1 MTANAPQTAHVHR
14 AVVTTA
20 LFPCTGGDFFIDDQG
35 LSIATAMGA
44 GAVVVGSVYSTQPR
58 EWLTGSGAT
67 YGPVSFISLP
77 ATDSEDQRA

>member
-1 MTANAPQTAHVHR
+1 
-14 AVVTTA
+14 
-20 LFPCTGGDFFIDDQG
+20 
-35 LSIATAMGA
+35 
-44 GAVVVGSVYSTQPR
+44 VYSTQPR